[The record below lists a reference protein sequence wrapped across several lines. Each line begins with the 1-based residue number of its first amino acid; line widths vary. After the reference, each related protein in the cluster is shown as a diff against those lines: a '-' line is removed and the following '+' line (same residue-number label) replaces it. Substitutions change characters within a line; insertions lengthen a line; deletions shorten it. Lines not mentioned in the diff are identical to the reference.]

1 MKASEW
7 MLNMT
12 VINVFQYNDDD
23 ARLASVV
30 ASRARESEPLAL
42 LCFALLRFFNFICS
56 GACASALRFT
66 RAFAAEHHNYPQSHT
81 FSFLP
86 VNRP

>member
-12 VINVFQYNDDD
+12 VINVFQYNDND

-42 LCFALLRFFNFICS
+42 LCFVFLILFAAARVLAR
-56 GACASALRFT
+56 CASRALSQQNIITTLRVT
-66 RAFAAEHHNYPQSHT
+66 RSH
-81 FSFLP
+81 FSL
-86 VNRP
+86 